1 MTRNSILTGVGV
13 AGVIGYG
20 LALGLA
26 RVATYA
32 EKVEEVEYCRPRSR
46 LRPRAAATL
55 G

>member
-32 EKVEEVEYCRPRSR
+32 EKVEEVEYCRPQA
-46 LRPRAAATL
+46 RPRRRAPVTL
-55 G
+55 D